1 MFSNAFVVLMGM
13 GTVFFG
19 LVCIVLLIMIM
30 GKIIGVKKPAA
41 EPAKSAAPA
50 AVPAAAP
57 APKAANADPALIAI
71 ISAALAEELGTDVSN
86 VVVTSITK
94 A

>member
-1 MFSNAFVVLMGM
+1 MSNAFVVLMGM

-30 GKIIGVKKPAA
+30 GKILGVKKQPAA
-41 EPAKSAAPA
+41 APVASAPAAA
-50 AVPAAAP
+50 AVPAA
-57 APKAANADPALIAI
+57 PKASDADPALIAI

>member
-1 MFSNAFVVLMGM
+1 MSNLFVVLMGM

-19 LVCIVLLIMIM
+19 LVCIVLLIMIT
-30 GKIIGVKKPAA
+30 GKIIGVKKQPVVA
-41 EPAKSAAPA
+41 PAKVEAPA
-50 AVPAAAP
+50 AS
-57 APKAANADPALIAI
+57 KASNADPALIAI

-86 VVVTSITK
+86 VVVTSISK

>member
-1 MFSNAFVVLMGM
+1 MSNLFVVLMGM

-19 LVCIVLLIMIM
+19 LICIVLLIVIT
-30 GKIIGVKKPAA
+30 GKILGLKK
-41 EPAKSAAPA
+41 PA
-50 AVPAAAP
+50 AVPAATP
-57 APKAANADPALIAI
+57 AAVENTAKTADADPALIAI
-71 ISAALAEELGTDVSN
+71 ISAALADELGTDVSN

>member
-1 MFSNAFVVLMGM
+1 MSNLFVVLMGM

-19 LVCIVLLIMIM
+19 LICIVLLIMIT
-30 GKIIGVKKPAA
+30 GKIIGVKKQPVT
-41 EPAKSAAPA
+41 EPAKTAAPA
-50 AVPAAAP
+50 AGPA

-86 VVVTSITK
+86 VVVTSISK

>member
-1 MFSNAFVVLMGM
+1 MSILFVVLMGM

-19 LVCIVLLIMIM
+19 LICIVLLIMIT
-30 GKIIGVKKPAA
+30 GKIIGVKKQPVVA
-41 EPAKSAAPA
+41 PAKVEAPA
-50 AVPAAAP
+50 

>member
-1 MFSNAFVVLMGM
+1 MVSNAFVVLMGM

-30 GKIIGVKKPAA
+30 GKIIGVAKPDA
-41 EPAKSAAPA
+41 EPVKSAAPA
-50 AVPAAAP
+50 PAAP
-57 APKAANADPALIAI
+57 VSAPKAAEADPALIAI

>member
-1 MFSNAFVVLMGM
+1 MVSNAFVVLMGM

-19 LVCIVLLIMIM
+19 LICIVLLIMIT
-30 GKIIGVKKPAA
+30 GKIVGAVKPAD

-50 AVPAAAP
+50 AAAP